1 MCHQLSWQVR
11 CHINLWSDGTSCLER
26 SSYEWVKCPLEEKS
40 SGQTVCDL
48 CEFYAAGAPSPLWT
62 TLTNS
67 PSVLTYKSLSRK
79 LSGHRVSDVPEV
91 ISLSLIGD
99 LKKLKKGL
107 PLEVKPS
114 RQQHTK
120 HILCF
125 GLIQLDIHWSFS
137 CFRASLINFVV
148 NSCACSCYFSPFL
161 CLLKK
166 LSAFPIYSLTCC
178 M

>member
-11 CHINLWSDGTSCLER
+11 CHINLWSEVLAWKGHCR
-26 SSYEWVKCPLEEKS
+26 SGLNVPWRRKTAS
-40 SGQTVCDL
+40 QTVCDL
-48 CEFYAAGAPSPLWT
+48 CEFYAAGAASPLWM

-79 LSGHRVSDVPEV
+79 LSGHRVSDMPEV

-99 LKKLKKGL
+99 LKKLKKKGL

-114 RQQHTK
+114 RQQHRK

-137 CFRASLINFVV
+137 CFQASLINFVV
-148 NSCACSCYFSPFL
+148 NSCACSCYFSPCVCSRNYQPFL
-161 CLLKK
+161 STL
-166 LSAFPIYSLTCC
+166 
-178 M
+178 

>member
-26 SSYEWVKCPLEEKS
+26 SSQEWVKCPLEERAAS
-40 SGQTVCDL
+40 QTVCDL
-48 CEFYAAGAPSPLWT
+48 CEFYAAGAASPLWM

-79 LSGHRVSDVPEV
+79 VPGHHVSDVPVV
-91 ISLSLIGD
+91 ISLSLIEE
-99 LKKLKKGL
+99 LKKLKKGP
-107 PLEVKPS
+107 PLEVKAS
-114 RQQHTK
+114 QQLHTK

-137 CFRASLINFVV
+137 CFQASLINFVV
-148 NSCACSCYFSPFL
+148 KSCACSCFFSPSL
-161 CLLKK
+161 CLLKT
-166 LSAFPIYSLTCC
+166 LSAFPICSLTNL